1 MAGEAVSFSGP
12 LLQPTRDLG
21 TLGGGAGLPTVHRS
35 FWWDL
40 SQVRGDER
48 GFGGAPVLC
57 SGCSCFDS
65 LVPQLF
71 AQQIQTHHPPTPT
84 HPRPIV
90 TSEDTVAPKTVKA
103 CLIGGGGGEAD
114 DK

>member
-1 MAGEAVSFSGP
+1 M
-12 LLQPTRDLG
+12 
-21 TLGGGAGLPTVHRS
+21 
-35 FWWDL
+35 
-40 SQVRGDER
+40 
-48 GFGGAPVLC
+48 LC

-71 AQQIQTHHPPTPT
+71 AQQVQTHHHPHSNP
-84 HPRPIV
+84 PRPIV
-90 TSEDTVAPKTVKA
+90 TSEDAVAPQTVKA